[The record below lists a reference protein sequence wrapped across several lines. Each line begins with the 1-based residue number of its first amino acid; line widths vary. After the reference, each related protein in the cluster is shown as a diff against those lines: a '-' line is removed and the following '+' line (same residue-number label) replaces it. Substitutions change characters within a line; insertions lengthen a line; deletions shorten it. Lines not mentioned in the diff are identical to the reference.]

1 MSPRR
6 SSSIT
11 TTNKNVNHFYMS
23 GFFDAESTFILS
35 IVKRSYYKVGWGV
48 YPIFKVELHSKD
60 LPLLNQIKSFFG
72 VGTITV
78 QKTRDSAYYS

>member
-1 MSPRR
+1 
-6 SSSIT
+6 
-11 TTNKNVNHFYMS
+11 
-23 GFFDAESTFILS
+23 
-35 IVKRSYYKVGWGV
+35 V

-78 QKTRDSAYYS
+78 QKTRDSAYYSVNSGGARAEPLFLFLKNIHY